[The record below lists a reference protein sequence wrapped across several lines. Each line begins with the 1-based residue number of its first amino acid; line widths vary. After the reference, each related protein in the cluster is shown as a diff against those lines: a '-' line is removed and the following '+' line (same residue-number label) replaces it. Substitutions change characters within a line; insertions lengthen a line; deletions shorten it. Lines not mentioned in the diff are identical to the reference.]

1 MSETTPATKP
11 TLEQRRARHA
21 WQAIQS
27 LRPLDPAQVD
37 DYAREAKKL
46 PVRIM
51 TSGLGQAVTFVKA
64 KADKKLGLNRL
75 HEDLT
80 DWVLRKRPIKTA
92 HPDSLLESII
102 DGDSIVLRRV
112 TDEALAYLN
121 WLNRFAEAEGLPR
134 GGDAD

>member
-27 LRPLDPAQVD
+27 LRPLDPGQVD

-51 TSGLGQAVTFVKA
+51 TSGLGQAIAFIRAKA
-64 KADKKLGLNRL
+64 KSKAGLDRLGD
-75 HEDLT
+75 DLT
-80 DWVLRKRPIKTA
+80 EWLLRQRPIKAA
-92 HPDSLLESII
+92 HPDSLVQSIV
-102 DGDSIVLRRV
+102 DGDSLFLRRA
-112 TDEALAYLN
+112 TDELLAYLN

-134 GGDAD
+134 GGDTD